1 MTDFNIRR
9 GLSTVLFTEPGIIN
23 SNIVIEEGCWY
34 LCTDTAELYLGMQTQ
49 EGKLILKKINS
60 SDIAHYPTQ
69 APDEPSQPEQPEGPM
84 GIVERI
90 LAEELAIYEI
100 NETGSLNEVPFS
112 YINYD
117 SEGAVEPGPGT
128 GFYQIIEK
136 EGIVESGYEHHTD
149 PQEMYY
155 MIALPSQLVLG
166 ENVEVKGWDEGLSS
180 WNNINTT
187 IFTSDYLEIGSALVD
202 ADLAAPEV
210 PDGYTLWADLNDIN
224 PGKKYRYTILEE
236 A

>member
-23 SNIVIEEGCWY
+23 SNIIIEEGCWY
-34 LCTDTAELYLGMQTQ
+34 LCTDTAELYLGVQTLDD
-49 EGKLILKKINS
+49 KLILKKINS
-60 SDIAHYPTQ
+60 SDTAHYPTQ
-69 APDEPSQPEQPEGPM
+69 TPDDPIIPPEEPA
-84 GIVERI
+84 GIIEKILVENLPVYDI
-90 LAEELAIYEI
+90 D
-100 NETGSLNEVPFS
+100 ETGSLNEVPFS

-117 SEGAVEPGPGT
+117 SEGAVEPGSGT

-136 EGIVESGYEHHTD
+136 EGIIESGYEHHTE

-155 MIALPSQLVLG
+155 MIALPSQLILG
-166 ENVEVKGWDEGLSS
+166 ENVIVKGWDEGLSS
-180 WNNINTT
+180 WNDINIS
-187 IFTSDYLEIGSALVD
+187 IFTSDYLEIGSALVE
-202 ADLAAPEV
+202 AALEAPEV

-224 PGKKYRYTILEE
+224 PGKKYRFIIIEE